1 MGYMYAC
8 HLKKPLNIFNPHNR
22 VDEVLFRK
30 SKDISQEEFNKL
42 KEEHWLQLMGE
53 DGREEILNHLRNLG
67 YDGFF
72 NFEHNKE
79 GAALGI
85 FDVDNISI
93 LRIYKGY
100 KEIDDFIQK
109 NKELAIRK
117 QRQIE
122 ALKSGYI
129 KIYPSMFSFKEI
141 SSVLGDVPNIEEH
154 YENIL
159 RERRKEKRNCLEE
172 RFSEYKILLQENKMN
187 DSLLKNYIFML
198 EDYSDLLKEK
208 GYYTMKKWK
217 DF

>member
-1 MGYMYAC
+1 M
-8 HLKKPLNIFNPHNR
+8 L
-22 VDEVLFRK
+22 
-30 SKDISQEEFNKL
+30 
-42 KEEHWLQLMGE
+42 
-53 DGREEILNHLRNLG
+53 
-67 YDGFF
+67 
-72 NFEHNKE
+72 
-79 GAALGI
+79 
-85 FDVDNISI
+85 
-93 LRIYKGY
+93 
-100 KEIDDFIQK
+100 
-109 NKELAIRK
+109 
-117 QRQIE
+117 
-122 ALKSGYI
+122 
-129 KIYPSMFSFKEI
+129 SFKEI